1 MTWVSFFV
9 DQTTST
15 WYKCV
20 FVQRRSWRDGIDYGY
35 IGVVCSRYVSMRVE
49 LLRRVVLLFAN
60 AFSGASSSIF
70 GEEVTHMEQSIG
82 RSRVAKPY
90 TQTQLCIYVCALLC
104 KG

>member
-1 MTWVSFFV
+1 MYRLANWNTTQVYSMTWVSFFV

-60 AFSGASSSIF
+60 IAGFCNTAEYSKC
-70 GEEVTHMEQSIG
+70 V
-82 RSRVAKPY
+82 V
-90 TQTQLCIYVCALLC
+90 
-104 KG
+104 